1 MPALEH
7 HLRRFVGP
15 EGDAP
20 LFVGSTGL
28 RLRPSNFGV
37 IWETARRRVDL
48 KWVRFHDL
56 RHFAAT
62 MFASTGAS
70 TKEIMSRGGWKSVA
84 MVVRY
89 EHASEERDATLAQ
102 SLNAFTMGDNVVP
115 LTQGLP
121 GDRARGARGEGEGE
135 GGVLGLP
142 PLTSENDM
150 ESSGGE
156 TRTLNLAV
164 NSRLLCH

>member
-1 MPALEH
+1 L
-7 HLRRFVGP
+7 GP
-15 EGDAP
+15 RSTPP
-20 LFVGSTGL
+20 LFVGATGEP
-28 RLRPSNFGV
+28 LRPSGLWN
-37 IWETARRRVDL
+37 IWERSRRQARCETI
-48 KWVRFHDL
+48 RFHDL

-70 TKEIMSRGGWKSVA
+70 TKEIMSRGGWRSVT

-89 EHASEERDATLAQ
+89 GHASDERDALLADA
-102 SLNAFTMGDNVVP
+102 LNPFTQGRIVVP
-115 LTQGLP
+115 LQFPP
-121 GDRARGARGEGEGE
+121 GRDRARSAHDGEGVEGE
-135 GGVLGLP
+135 VA
-142 PLTSENDM
+142 PLHAVSCGDAD